1 MIKEVRISE
10 LLKPRQSTPT
20 RWANAV
26 TNLKTLMPE
35 QGITLY
41 VILLLSLI
49 CTANIVVLGNWVET
63 PGIYTMILISSL
75 LPLFSHQIKLNPILI
90 HLISFLIGTILV
102 LYNTLT
108 LIKNLPLDEKFS
120 ELKLRLA
127 YWYEIA
133 TTDGISTDLIPYTIF
148 LLSLTWILG
157 YTSSWFT
164 FRHNNIWISIVLNG
178 VSILTCLSLL
188 PEQYSSRFY
197 LYAFTAMIL
206 ITHITTVKQR
216 GEWSKNGTSFN
227 NLDGWL
233 TLNSAIWYS
242 IAILVVSTAIPLKI
256 YVSSQLPTRGKQPES
271 RWP

>member
-90 HLISFLIGTILV
+90 HLISF
-102 LYNTLT
+102 
-108 LIKNLPLDEKFS
+108 
-120 ELKLRLA
+120 
-127 YWYEIA
+127 
-133 TTDGISTDLIPYTIF
+133 
-148 LLSLTWILG
+148 
-157 YTSSWFT
+157 
-164 FRHNNIWISIVLNG
+164 
-178 VSILTCLSLL
+178 
-188 PEQYSSRFY
+188 
-197 LYAFTAMIL
+197 
-206 ITHITTVKQR
+206 
-216 GEWSKNGTSFN
+216 
-227 NLDGWL
+227 
-233 TLNSAIWYS
+233 
-242 IAILVVSTAIPLKI
+242 
-256 YVSSQLPTRGKQPES
+256 
-271 RWP
+271 